1 MEFPDIYMDIL
12 CEIVVAVTVFRGLI
26 SIHVKAMART
36 TIDPP
41 TSGAAELRRSEDI
54 NKLTRVPSRST
65 IHQDSNN
72 MYTF

>member
-41 TSGAAELRRSEDI
+41 TSGTTELRRSEDI
-54 NKLTRVPSRST
+54 DELTGGLSLST